1 MRTHPRAAERIIQ
14 RLDFEVVRRLDGR
27 IQGDHRTSLY
37 GDGLD
42 FADLRE
48 YQVGDDARHIDWNV
62 TARLDT
68 PYVRTYLEDR
78 DVNVWFLIDRSA
90 SMQFGSL
97 NESKAAIATDFVA
110 TMARFFTRNGNRVG
124 AVLCDGAVEQ
134 VVDASSGRRQVLRIT
149 EHMLRPPPPTP
160 PRPSSIQQ
168 MTDLAA
174 MLSTG
179 ARLIPRRSVVF
190 VISDFLSSCDWQR
203 EMRQLGHRHDVVAI
217 AVDDPAEHELPDAG
231 LVVVEDSETGEQI
244 TIDASDPAF
253 RRRFADATTNRTAE
267 LERSLRRSGVD
278 SYGLSTDDDLLE
290 KIVSIAARRKRRC

>member
-14 RLDFEVVRRLDGR
+14 RLDFEVFRRLDGR

-48 YQVGDDARHIDWNV
+48 YQVGDDARRIDWNV

-110 TMARFFTRNGNRVG
+110 TMAHFFTRSGNRVG
-124 AVLCDGAVEQ
+124 AVLYDGAIEQ
-134 VVDASSGRRQVLRIT
+134 VVDASSGRRQALRIT
-149 EHMLRPPPPTP
+149 EHLLRPPPST
-160 PRPSSIQQ
+160 QK

-190 VISDFLSSCDWQR
+190 VISDFLSSCAWQR

-244 TIDASDPAF
+244 TIDASDTAF
-253 RRRFADATTNRTAE
+253 RRRFAEATTNRTAE
-267 LERSLRRSGVD
+267 LEHSLRRSGVD
-278 SYGLSTDDDLLE
+278 SYGLSTDDDLLK
-290 KIVSIAARRKRRC
+290 KIVSIAARRKRRR